1 MTDPDAPISSQAV
14 QAHLGIMQG
23 VIQRMATNSASSK
36 GWCITLV
43 AALLVVVADKGKPQL
58 ALIALIPTLLFLA
71 LDAYYLALEKA
82 FRQSYNHF
90 IEKLHSSKLSAS
102 DLYVVEPEG
111 NLARLAFRAIRS
123 FSIWPLYATLLVM
136 IVLVRIFVIP

>member
-1 MTDPDAPISSQAV
+1 MDNIESRASSQAV
-14 QAHLGIMQG
+14 QAHLGILQG
-23 VIQRMATNSASSK
+23 VIQRMASNSASCK

-43 AALLVVVADKGKPQL
+43 AALLVVVADKGKPQM

-82 FRQSYNHF
+82 FRKSYNHF
-90 IEKLHSSKLSAS
+90 IEKLHSAQLQAS

-111 NLARLAFRAIRS
+111 AVTRLAFSALLS
-123 FSIWPLYATLLVM
+123 FSIWPFYGTLLVM
-136 IVLVRIFVIP
+136 VCLARVYVIP

>member
-1 MTDPDAPISSQAV
+1 MTDAELPDTSQAV
-14 QAHLGIMQG
+14 QAHLSIMQG
-23 VIQRMATNSASSK
+23 LIQRMASNSASSK

-58 ALIALIPTLLFLA
+58 AWIALIPTLLFLA

-82 FRQSYNHF
+82 FRRSYNSF
-90 IEKLHSSKLSAS
+90 IEKLHGGKLSPS

-111 NLARLAFRAIRS
+111 GLLGLAFRALGS
-123 FSIWPLYATLLVM
+123 FSVWPFYGTLLLM
-136 IVLVRIFVIP
+136 IYLSRVFVI